1 MPAGR
6 ICAPRSIMSICNI
19 MRGDT
24 MESGH
29 NKISE
34 PHHLGL
40 LKMLSASVRDGH
52 TRASVETRA
61 GHENRGRGRIL
72 QLLQFCLK
80 SCPKESSPLSQ
91 RSIHQICSQEL
102 QHQKKAHASTYTFSD
117 SHDSITVKTEY
128 PSPAPQ
134 VPQESSAP
142 SHSTPSLQSSTV
154 SMHCFHPPGKICSI
168 QTDLR

>member
-1 MPAGR
+1 
-6 ICAPRSIMSICNI
+6 
-19 MRGDT
+19 

-52 TRASVETRA
+52 TRVGVETRA
-61 GHENRGRGRIL
+61 GHENRGRGRIS

-91 RSIHQICSQEL
+91 RSIHQICSQKL
-102 QHQKKAHASTYTFSD
+102 QHQKRRM
-117 SHDSITVKTEY
+117 
-128 PSPAPQ
+128 PQ
-134 VPQESSAP
+134 
-142 SHSTPSLQSSTV
+142 HTPFQIHMTQL
-154 SMHCFHPPGKICSI
+154 
-168 QTDLR
+168 L

>member
-1 MPAGR
+1 
-6 ICAPRSIMSICNI
+6 
-19 MRGDT
+19 

-52 TRASVETRA
+52 TRAGVETRA
-61 GHENRGRGRIL
+61 GHENRGRGRIS

-91 RSIHQICSQEL
+91 RSIHKINQLPTAS
-102 QHQKKAHASTYTFSD
+102 KKDRHNGSPFRYTMYE
-117 SHDSITVKTEY
+117 I
-128 PSPAPQ
+128 
-134 VPQESSAP
+134 
-142 SHSTPSLQSSTV
+142 L
-154 SMHCFHPPGKICSI
+154 
-168 QTDLR
+168 

>member
-1 MPAGR
+1 
-6 ICAPRSIMSICNI
+6 
-19 MRGDT
+19 

-52 TRASVETRA
+52 TRAGVETRA
-61 GHENRGRGRIL
+61 GHENRGRGRIS

-80 SCPKESSPLSQ
+80 SCPKEISPLSQ

-102 QHQKKAHASTYTFSD
+102 QHQKRRM
-117 SHDSITVKTEY
+117 
-128 PSPAPQ
+128 PQ
-134 VPQESSAP
+134 
-142 SHSTPSLQSSTV
+142 HTPFQIHIFQL
-154 SMHCFHPPGKICSI
+154 
-168 QTDLR
+168 L